1 MNRLFASDLRIYLD
15 SGEVTGIT
23 YFDEPDGIFFP
34 MNQIDTEEQF
44 LPDFKW
50 NALLRP
56 KDSESLTND

>member
-1 MNRLFASDLRIYLD
+1 LRIYLD